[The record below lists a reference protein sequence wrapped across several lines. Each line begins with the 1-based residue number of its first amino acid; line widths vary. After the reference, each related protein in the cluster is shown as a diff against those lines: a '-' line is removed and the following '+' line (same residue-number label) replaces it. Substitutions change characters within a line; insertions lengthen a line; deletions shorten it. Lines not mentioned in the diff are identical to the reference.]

1 MPYTNAQATPRSDIF
16 ALMMQ
21 ANSDF
26 NKMFIADKIFPVK
39 TENVKRGIY
48 MRANLANAQLLNA
61 DAQPRESGA
70 AYQRVNREYDTDQY
84 DCQEYGLEAV
94 VDVGADLLHE
104 QMIPNIRSHVRRA
117 ANPERATKSQLD
129 RAASERRGRIVRPAR
144 AASDGRQPSVPRRS
158 GTRPCSTRATARPS
172 RRRCST
178 SCTRCRGHR

>member
-21 ANSDF
+21 ANTDF
-26 NKMFIADKIFPVK
+26 NKMFIGEQAFPVK

-70 AYQRVNREYDTDQY
+70 AYQRVNREYDVDQY

-94 VDVGADLLHE
+94 IDDSYEEEVDRFMNLEATEAMLLE
-104 QMIPNIRSHVRRA
+104 RSLRISYELRVA
-117 ANPERATKSQLD
+117 ALFNSTTTFNTTVVTP
-129 RAASERRGRIVRPAR
+129 AASYIKANQTG
-144 AASDGRQPSVPRRS
+144 STGLCD
-158 GTRPCSTRATARPS
+158 PCGDVDTAKL
-172 RRRCST
+172 T
-178 SCTRCRGHR
+178 LA